1 LEDSPFNLFLEE
13 FKTVATSFLRG
24 IPFYEVDYSSFDFN
38 EWSEFNSAYTEN
50 DNFHGFS
57 DIDVEDGLG
66 FLG

>member
-1 LEDSPFNLFLEE
+1 MSGQNL
-13 FKTVATSFLRG
+13 
-24 IPFYEVDYSSFDFN
+24 
-38 EWSEFNSAYTEN
+38 NSATEN

>member
-1 LEDSPFNLFLEE
+1 MSGQNLTQL
-13 FKTVATSFLRG
+13 
-24 IPFYEVDYSSFDFN
+24 
-38 EWSEFNSAYTEN
+38 YTEN